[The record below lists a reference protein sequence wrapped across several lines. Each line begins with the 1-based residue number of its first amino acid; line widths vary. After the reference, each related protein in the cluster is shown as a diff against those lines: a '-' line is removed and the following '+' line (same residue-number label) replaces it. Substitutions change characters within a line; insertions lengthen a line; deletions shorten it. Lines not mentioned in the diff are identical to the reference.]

1 MGHLSFGDYVRKARA
16 IIKRALPAFLP
27 VAWIN
32 YIYRVWGLMFGSREL
47 KRTLLVQKYDKK
59 LLNHNIFLYRP
70 HLFWLRNPE
79 FAAVQEKWEHKGV
92 PIDRRYFLWQLGKLS
107 RSLQGATADCG
118 IAYGTS
124 TYFFLSGLGP
134 SDKTHYLFDSF
145 EGLSMP
151 SKLDGI
157 AWAKGDIC
165 VAEDVVK
172 NNLRAFDKC
181 LFYKGWI
188 PSRFAELPE
197 QNFAFVHIDVDL
209 YQPTIDCLQYFYPRM
224 STGGI
229 ILGDDYGFM
238 SCPGARKA
246 FDEFF
251 ADKSEM
257 LFEIPNG
264 QAMIIKR

>member
-1 MGHLSFGDYVRKARA
+1 VRKARA

-32 YIYRVWGLMFGSREL
+32 YIYRIWGLMFGSREL